1 MALKGISQRMNQK
14 LLIIK
19 NGGGQNS
26 LKRIIAF
33 FGSIILSGGFVL
45 MAYKGK
51 LGSETFLTYP
61 MGLIILYVPSLAIK
75 LLEIWKGQNQLTG
88 GQE

>member
-1 MALKGISQRMNQK
+1 MGILNLAVKTNRKM
-14 LLIIK
+14 LIIK

-26 LKRIIAF
+26 LKRMIAF
-33 FGSIILSGGFVL
+33 FGFLILSGGFVL

-61 MGLIILYVPSLAIK
+61 LGLIILYVPQLAIN
-75 LLEIWKGQNQLTG
+75 LLKIWKGQNNAEG
-88 GQE
+88 E

>member
-1 MALKGISQRMNQK
+1 MELK
-14 LLIIK
+14 IIK

-33 FGSIILSGGFVL
+33 FGFLILSSGFIL

-61 MGLIILYVPSLAIK
+61 LGLVILYVPSLAIN
-75 LLEIWKGQNQLTG
+75 LLKIWKGQGDKTDG
-88 GQE
+88 

>member
-1 MALKGISQRMNQK
+1 MELK
-14 LLIIK
+14 IIK

-33 FGSIILSGGFVL
+33 FGFLFMSIAFCI

-61 MGLIILYVPSLAIK
+61 LGTVLLYCPQLAIN
-75 LLEIWKGQNQLTG
+75 LLKIWKGQ
-88 GQE
+88 EEK

>member
-1 MALKGISQRMNQK
+1 MELRTIPKLANEK

-19 NGGGQNS
+19 NGGGKNS
-26 LKRIIAF
+26 LKRTIAF
-33 FGSIILSGGFVL
+33 FGAVILSGGFVL

-61 MGLIILYVPSLAIK
+61 LGLIILYVPQLAIN
-75 LLEIWKGQNQLTG
+75 LLKIWKGQSIDG
-88 GQE
+88 GQGQ

>member
-1 MALKGISQRMNQK
+1 MGVMNLAAK
-14 LLIIK
+14 TNRKMLIIK

-26 LKRIIAF
+26 LKRMIAF
-33 FGSIILSGGFVL
+33 FGFLILSGGFVL

-61 MGLIILYVPSLAIK
+61 LGLIILYVPSLAIK
-75 LLEIWKGQNQLTG
+75 LLEIWKGQSNA
-88 GQE
+88 EAE

>member
-1 MALKGISQRMNQK
+1 MNINQK

-26 LKRIIAF
+26 LKRMIAF
-33 FGSIILSGGFVL
+33 FGSLILSGGFVL

-61 MGLIILYVPSLAIK
+61 LGLVILYAPSLAIK
-75 LLEIWKGQNQLTG
+75 LLEIWKGQNTQG
-88 GQE
+88 GQG

>member
-1 MALKGISQRMNQK
+1 MGVMNLAAK
-14 LLIIK
+14 TNRKMLIIK

-26 LKRIIAF
+26 LKRMIAF
-33 FGSIILSGGFVL
+33 FGFLILSGGFVL

-61 MGLIILYVPSLAIK
+61 LGLIILYVPQLAIN
-75 LLEIWKGQNQLTG
+75 LLKIWKGQSNA
-88 GQE
+88 EAE